1 MNYHIISNGLAN
13 ERPKNIIFKNL
24 YLTSLAT
31 EITNFR
37 REMVKIILLLK

>member
-31 EITNFR
+31 EIT
-37 REMVKIILLLK
+37 ILEGKWLKLFYY